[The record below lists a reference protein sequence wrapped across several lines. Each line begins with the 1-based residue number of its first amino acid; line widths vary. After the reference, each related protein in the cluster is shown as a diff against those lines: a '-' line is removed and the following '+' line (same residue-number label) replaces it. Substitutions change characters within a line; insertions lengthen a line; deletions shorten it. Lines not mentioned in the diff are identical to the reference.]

1 MLLPISSVW
10 KMLTATVFKLACI
23 KSNGRLMKM
32 QIVGPSLS
40 LSFIMYGKV
49 SGTDISNKFPG
60 DADATGLGTTL

>member
-1 MLLPISSVW
+1 
-10 KMLTATVFKLACI
+10 
-23 KSNGRLMKM
+23 MKM

-60 DADATGLGTTL
+60 DTYAASPGIIL